1 MSYSFISASADFTT
15 LCQAQL
21 ELLTRGVGAVWS
33 AVYLTEELVEN
44 KQGRLVPL
52 AIYPRNLIEGGD
64 ELPNVS
70 LNKNLEQLTTQVQV
84 CSFPLLEGTIVKKSL
99 AHADIEQNSQ
109 VKKQLILPLIYDTRV
124 MGVLVS
130 QKDEDWQPKELEQIE
145 KIAQTLAIARFLDH
159 RYQWYQKQLATQE
172 TLRQIEQDRLDDL
185 LHQLRN
191 PLTALKTFSKLLIKR
206 LLPEDRNQSVAKSIL
221 RESDR
226 LQELLQQFEREIK
239 STEEE
244 NNALTLSTTSVRLS
258 TDIPESRNFLLPG
271 NVSELKAI
279 PVLDILET
287 LLISLREIAAEKNI
301 ELITDLPQY
310 LPMVMANAQA
320 LREVFNNLIDN
331 ALKYTP
337 TGGEVKIYSI
347 EKLEQA
353 QQNWLGIAIS
363 DSGYGIPL
371 EDQQKIFERHYR
383 GRQAQSDIPGS
394 GLGLAIAKDLIE
406 KMGGQ
411 IEIIS
416 PNNIEKNT
424 SLPGTTMIVWL
435 VVAPKN

>member
-21 ELLTRGVGAVWS
+21 ELLSRGVGAVWS

-44 KQGRLVPL
+44 KQGRLVPFV
-52 AIYPRNLIEGGD
+52 IYPRNLIERG
-64 ELPNVS
+64 EEFPNVS
-70 LNKNLEQLTTQVQV
+70 LNKNLEQLTTQAQLS
-84 CSFPLLEGTIVKKSL
+84 SFPLLEGTIVEKPL
-99 AHADIEQNSQ
+99 AHPEIEQNSQ
-109 VKKQLILPLIYDTRV
+109 IKKQLILPLIYDTRV

-159 RYQWYQKQLATQE
+159 RYQWYQKQLARQE
-172 TLRQIEQDRLDDL
+172 TLRQIEQDRVDDL

-226 LQELLQQFEREIK
+226 LQELLQQFE
-239 STEEE
+239 TETEAE
-244 NNALTLSTTSVRLS
+244 AETNNHLTLSTTSVRLA
-258 TDIPESRNFLLPG
+258 TDIPKSKNFLLPG
-271 NVSELKAI
+271 NISELKAVS
-279 PVLDILET
+279 VLDVLET
-287 LLISLREIAAEKNI
+287 LLISLKEIAAEQGI
-301 ELITDLPQY
+301 ELNTDLPPN
-310 LPMVMANAQA
+310 LPLVMANAQA

-337 TGGEVKIYSI
+337 PGGKVKIYSI

-353 QQNWLGIAIS
+353 QQKWLGIAIS
-363 DSGYGIPL
+363 DSGYGIAL
-371 EDQQKIFERHYR
+371 EDRDKIFERHYR
-383 GRQAQSDIPGS
+383 GIQTQSDIPGT

-406 KMGGQ
+406 KMEGQ

-435 VVAPKN
+435 VVASEN

>member
-21 ELLTRGVGAVWS
+21 ELLSRGVGVVWS

-52 AIYPRNLIEGGD
+52 AIYPRNLLEGGE
-64 ELPNVS
+64 ELPNIS
-70 LNKNLEQLTTQVQV
+70 FNKNLEQLTTQVQLS
-84 CSFPLLEGTIVKKSL
+84 SFPLLEGTIVENRL
-99 AHADIEQNSQ
+99 AHSEIEQNSQ
-109 VKKQLILPLIYDTRV
+109 VNKQLILPLIYDTRV

-226 LQELLQQFEREIK
+226 LQELLQQFE
-239 STEEE
+239 TETEAE
-244 NNALTLSTTSVRLS
+244 AEANNQLTLSTTSVRLS
-258 TDIPESRNFLLPG
+258 TDIPKSKNFLLPG
-271 NVSELKAI
+271 NVSELKAVS
-279 PVLDILET
+279 VLDVLET
-287 LLISLREIAAEKNI
+287 LLISLREIAAEKNL

-331 ALKYTP
+331 AIKYTP
-337 TGGEVKIYSI
+337 PGGKVKISSI
-347 EKLEQA
+347 EKLDQA
-353 QQNWLGIAIS
+353 QQNWLGITIS
-363 DSGYGIPL
+363 DSGYGIPC
-371 EDQQKIFERHYR
+371 EERNKIFERHYR
-383 GRQAQSDIPGS
+383 GIQTQSDIPGS

-406 KMGGQ
+406 KMRGQ

-435 VVAPKN
+435 VVALEN

>member
-1 MSYSFISASADFTT
+1 MSYSFISASAEFTT

-21 ELLTRGVGAVWS
+21 ELLSRGVGAVWS

-44 KQGRLVPL
+44 KQGKLVPL
-52 AIYPRNLIEGGD
+52 AIYPRNLSERGQ
-64 ELPNVS
+64 ELPHVS
-70 LNKNLEQLTTQVQV
+70 LNKNLQQLTTQAQL
-84 CSFPLLEGTIVKKSL
+84 SSLPLLAGTIVEKPI
-99 AHADIEQNSQ
+99 ANPEIEQDAQ

-145 KIAQTLAIARFLDH
+145 KIAQTLAIARCLDH
-159 RYQWYQKQLATQE
+159 RYQWYQKQLARQE
-172 TLRQIEQDRLDDL
+172 TLRQVEQDRLDDL

-191 PLTALKTFSKLLIKR
+191 PLTALRTFSKLLIKR
-206 LLPEDRNQSVAKSIL
+206 LLPEERNQSVAKSIL

-226 LQELLQQFEREIK
+226 LQELLQQFETETK

-279 PVLDILET
+279 SVLDILET
-287 LLISLREIAAEKNI
+287 LLISLREIAGEKNI
-301 ELITDLPQY
+301 ELVTDLPQH
-310 LPMVMANAQA
+310 LPLVMANAKA
-320 LREVFNNLIDN
+320 LREVLNNLIDN

-337 TGGEVKIYSI
+337 TGGEVKIYAI
-347 EKLEQA
+347 EKVERV
-353 QQNWLGIAIS
+353 QQSWLGIAIS

-394 GLGLAIAKDLIE
+394 GLGLAIAKDLVE
-406 KMGGQ
+406 KMGGK

-416 PNNIEKNT
+416 PNNLGKNT

-435 VVAPKN
+435 VVAQDN